1 LGHRGAVGHLLE
13 PAQRVSV
20 HIHDPRSWISRLQF
34 AIRIILPH
42 RHPARVGRRASAS
55 RDDCGS
61 RCTSSRAFA
70 ENSLAVAVSAAV
82 TMTWPWPGPGS
93 ARTVG
98 EEKLR

>member
-1 LGHRGAVGHLLE
+1 MADPLDVGNLGDGHSVGHLLE

-55 RDDCGS
+55 REDCRS
-61 RCTSSRAFA
+61 RFTSGRG
-70 ENSLAVAVSAAV
+70 LC
-82 TMTWPWPGPGS
+82 
-93 ARTVG
+93 G
-98 EEKLR
+98 E